1 MMYADG
7 KNNIDQM
14 KKKKIKL
21 IQNFFK
27 IFKILLNKKLVKI

>member
-7 KNNIDQM
+7 KNNIDQIA
-14 KKKKIKL
+14 KKIKL
-21 IQNFFK
+21 NSKSSFK